1 MEQLTQKRLQ
11 ELFTYEAD
19 TGIFIRKSTG
29 KEAVSKHNGYIRIYI
44 DYKEY
49 MKTKEEYEEKLKVV
63 SGLASILDDPF
74 FNDEV

>member
-1 MEQLTQKRLQ
+1 MNIKIVEFNETPPGEVVVLLSP
-11 ELFTYEAD
+11 ED
-19 TGIFIRKSTG
+19 
-29 KEAVSKHNGYIRIYI
+29 YI